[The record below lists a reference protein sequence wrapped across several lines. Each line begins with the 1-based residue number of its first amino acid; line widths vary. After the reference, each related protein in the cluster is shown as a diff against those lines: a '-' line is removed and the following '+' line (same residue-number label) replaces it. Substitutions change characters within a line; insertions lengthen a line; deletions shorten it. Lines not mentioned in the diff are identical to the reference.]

1 MYTYTLHTHTVIVCV
16 LFMFICIYKCIGVYI
31 DIFLHIKI
39 FKTSTS
45 SCRTIPDETA
55 VNTFEVLSV

>member
-1 MYTYTLHTHTVIVCV
+1 MWLCIHITHSVIVCV
-16 LFMFICIYKCIGVYI
+16 LFMFIYIYIYI
-31 DIFLHIKI
+31 YAFLHIKI

-45 SCRTIPDETA
+45 SCKTIPDETA

>member
-1 MYTYTLHTHTVIVCV
+1 M
-16 LFMFICIYKCIGVYI
+16 FMCIYKCIGVYI
-31 DIFLHIKI
+31 YIFLNIKI
-39 FKTSTS
+39 FKSSTS